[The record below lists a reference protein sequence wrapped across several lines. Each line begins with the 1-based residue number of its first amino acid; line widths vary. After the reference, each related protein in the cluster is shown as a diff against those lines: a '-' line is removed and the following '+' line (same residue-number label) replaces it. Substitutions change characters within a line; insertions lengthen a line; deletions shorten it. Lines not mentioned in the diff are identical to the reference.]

1 MKRNYPS
8 VVIGLL
14 TACLAAM
21 PFQRLP
27 LASSFATV
35 GMSRATT
42 KNKIITTSR
51 RTKSSFPSA
60 VVTVPA
66 DRRCWYSFPS
76 RSSGSVVV
84 SIEAKQQSDD
94 NEDIM
99 DESQVESEVEV
110 ESDTDNA
117 SISTADSET
126 IATTAKDNFDGEGF
140 ANYLLPYVLALV
152 GSVLA
157 TAAMFKFVLLDY

>member
-1 MKRNYPS
+1 
-8 VVIGLL
+8 
-14 TACLAAM
+14 
-21 PFQRLP
+21 
-27 LASSFATV
+27 
-35 GMSRATT
+35 
-42 KNKIITTSR
+42 
-51 RTKSSFPSA
+51 
-60 VVTVPA
+60 
-66 DRRCWYSFPS
+66 
-76 RSSGSVVV
+76 VVV

-94 NEDIM
+94 NGDIM
-99 DESQVESEVEV
+99 DESQVQVESEVQV

-140 ANYLLPYVLALV
+140 TNYLLPYVLALV